1 MPDLRLTL
9 IFLHV
14 AFVLLFVLVHGASA
28 VIAFQLRG
36 ERDPARVGALLDAS
50 RLATNSW
57 VLIVGMAG
65 FVVTGVWLGFIG
77 GLWGKWW
84 LWLSIAVLVIVIG
97 GMTPMGSLRLRRA
110 RVAFGL
116 RTGRGTEPE
125 AAADLALADR
135 HRLAAGQ
142 RAAGDRHPRPAQRGH
157 SLAEGVDLGGG
168 DVARLCRSIRQ

>member
-28 VIAFQLRG
+28 VIAFQLRR

-50 RLATNSW
+50 RLATSSW
-57 VLIVGMAG
+57 VLIVGLVG
-65 FVVTGVWLGFIG
+65 FVLTGVWLGFIG

-84 LWLSIAVLVIVIG
+84 LWLSIVVLVIVIG
-97 GMTPMGSLRLRRA
+97 GMTPMGALRLRRA

-116 RTGRGTEPE
+116 QTGRGTEPTE
-125 AAADLALADR
+125 ADPALAEQE
-135 HRLAAGQ
+135 LQSWNPVPIAA
-142 RAAGDRHPRPAQRGH
+142 
-157 SLAEGVDLGGG
+157 LGGIG
-168 DVARLCRSIRQ
+168 LLVVLYLMIVKPF